1 MNKKKQLFN
10 WLTSSQINKK
20 VDYIKYYVGEQNNA
34 TASLVDSNSN
44 VSEKNMGTLRE
55 EMWKFENIQVSRKII
70 YDKITELYDE
80 DLAKQYV
87 KDIEDHLIYVHD
99 ET

>member
-55 EMWKFENIQVSRKII
+55 EI
-70 YDKITELYDE
+70 
-80 DLAKQYV
+80 
-87 KDIEDHLIYVHD
+87 
-99 ET
+99 